1 LKDLTLYEFPL
12 NERVRLFIRLEHL
25 FHQFDHFMQGRS
37 TWDCRAVVSTLID
50 IAGVFGRNDLKS
62 EALQEIDRQAGVLN
76 RMSKLYEGVDQDMVQ
91 QVIGR
96 LEGISRD
103 LYAFSGKVG
112 LSLMENELFKGITQ
126 RSSMPGGSCSFDLPA
141 YHHWLEGDEAQR
153 RQDLETWIQPFLQ
166 VRSAIDLLLNFIR
179 TSANPVQ
186 EMAASGFYQKT
197 LDHTLSYQL
206 LRVAVP
212 RYEPYYAEVSGGKHR
227 FTIRFMLRDSVLRP
241 VQTAED
247 IDFLLTC
254 CLF

>member
-1 LKDLTLYEFPL
+1 MKDLTLYEFPL

-25 FHQFDHFMQGRS
+25 FQQFDHFMLGRS

-62 EALQEIDRQAGVLN
+62 EALQEIDRQAAVLN
-76 RMSKLYEGVDQDMVQ
+76 RMAKLYEGVDQNMVQ

-96 LEGISRD
+96 LEGISKG

-112 LSLMENELFKGITQ
+112 LSLMENELFKGIAQ

-153 RQDLETWIQPFLQ
+153 REDLETWIQPFLQ

-186 EMAASGFYQKT
+186 EMA
-197 LDHTLSYQL
+197 
-206 LRVAVP
+206 
-212 RYEPYYAEVSGGKHR
+212 
-227 FTIRFMLRDSVLRP
+227 
-241 VQTAED
+241 
-247 IDFLLTC
+247 
-254 CLF
+254 

>member
-1 LKDLTLYEFPL
+1 LKDLILYEFPL

-25 FHQFDHFMQGRS
+25 FQQFDHFVHGGS

-50 IAGVFGRNDLKS
+50 IAGVFSRNDLKS
-62 EALQEIDRQAGVLN
+62 EALQEIDRQTAVLN
-76 RMSKLYEGVDQDMVQ
+76 RMAKLYEGVDQDMVQ
-91 QVIGR
+91 QVIER
-96 LEGISRD
+96 LEGMSKE
-103 LYAFSGKVG
+103 LYAFSGKLG
-112 LSLMENELFKGITQ
+112 SSLMENELFKGIAQ

-153 RQDLETWIQPFLQ
+153 REDLVAWIQPFLQ

-179 TSANPVQ
+179 TSATPVQ
-186 EMAASGFYQKT
+186 ELAHGGFYQKT
-197 LDHTLSYQL
+197 LDHTLSFQL

-212 RYEPYYAEVSGGKHR
+212 RYEPYYVEVSGGKHR

-241 VQTAED
+241 VQTTED